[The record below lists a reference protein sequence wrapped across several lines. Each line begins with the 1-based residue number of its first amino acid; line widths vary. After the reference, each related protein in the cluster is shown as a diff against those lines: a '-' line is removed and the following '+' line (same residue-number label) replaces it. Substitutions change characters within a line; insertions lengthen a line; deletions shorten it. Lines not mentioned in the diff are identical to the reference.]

1 LSKELKAVIEQ
12 LNKVI
17 EESVPNLNKQMRDSG
32 APFLIAGQRIT
43 PPQ

>member
-1 LSKELKAVIEQ
+1 

-17 EESVPNLNKQMRDSG
+17 EEGVPNLNKQMRDSG
-32 APFLIAGQRIT
+32 APFVNAGQRIP